1 MVSGLLIQAG
11 ASIWIALIASTDLAY
26 SQLVIPL
33 VVAGIGISMALPSA
47 QNSVLG
53 SVSEEAVG
61 KAAGT
66 NTVMRELGG
75 VFGIAVAVAVF
86 AAAGSYA
93 TPQTFIDGFG
103 PAIGVAAGIAVVG
116 AIAGTFLPSHGQ
128 QTELIGTATATPALE
143 TE

>member
-1 MVSGLLIQAG
+1 M
-11 ASIWIALIASTDLAY
+11 
-26 SQLVIPL
+26 
-33 VVAGIGISMALPSA
+33 
-47 QNSVLG
+47 LG

-103 PAIGVAAGIAVVG
+103 PAIGVAAAIALVG
-116 AIAGTFLPSHGQ
+116 AIAGTFLPGHGEQ
-128 QTELIGTATATPALE
+128 DGADRRRHRQSLALE
-143 TE
+143 TEVTGQGGKTMRRVIVRYRVKPERADENEASSARCMRSSTAAIRRASAI